1 MDLVVWALWGLLG
14 AFVYAAP
21 RLLVAWGESRVAGA
35 PLLPHLIEL
44 AVALTFGPIFAAG
57 FGEFGAGYLGW
68 EEPRALRAV
77 SLVIGMVA
85 NPVAPVLV
93 NLASGEIIGR
103 LGAVFKGDRAA

>member
-1 MDLVVWALWGLLG
+1 MTLLAWSLWGFLG

-21 RLLVAWGESRVAGA
+21 RLLVAWGESRASGGSVV
-35 PLLPHLIEL
+35 PHLSEFV
-44 AVALTFGPIFAAG
+44 VALTFGPIFSAG
-57 FGEFGAGYLGW
+57 FGEWGADYLGW

-93 NLASGEIIGR
+93 KLATGEIVGR
-103 LGAVFKGDRAA
+103 LGAVFKGDTST